1 MLSPAMLRR
10 WIPGIKQAK
19 MAEVNAMTGNATL
32 REQNQSD
39 QVRSLNEK
47 MEELAV
53 AGEWDEVAELMTR
66 RNAMLQSIDGSAR
79 EPTLVA
85 ARRTTLR
92 VQQMAESAR
101 KEVAEKLSKLQRGKQ
116 ATDSYR
122 AHA

>member
-1 MLSPAMLRR
+1 
-10 WIPGIKQAK
+10 
-19 MAEVNAMTGNATL
+19 MTVNATL

-39 QVRSLNEK
+39 QVCSLNEK

-79 EPTLVA
+79 EAALVA

-101 KEVAEKLSKLQRGKQ
+101 KEVAEKLSQLQRGRQ
-116 ATDSYR
+116 ATDSYL